1 MYDNCVTGR
10 IIMHVDMDAFYASV
24 ELRRRPDL
32 RGTPVIVGGYPRGV
46 VLSATYEA
54 RAFGVRSGM
63 ASSQAMRLA
72 PNATFLS
79 PDFDAYSSVSAG
91 IGAVFRSITS
101 VVEAASI
108 DEAYLDVT
116 GSRRMFGTPV
126 EIGEHVRAVVA
137 DEQQISCSVGIGPT
151 KFVAKV
157 ASKQAKP
164 DGLVEVLPDGVAAF
178 LHPLP
183 VEEMWGVGV
192 KTAERLHNLGIST
205 VGDLAHTP
213 RGGLRR
219 TFGPHAGGMLRELAW
234 GRDGRRVVVTEPERS
249 IGSQETFGADSDD
262 GHVVRRELLRM
273 ADKTAGRM
281 RKAGLVG
288 RTVSLSVRF
297 ADFAELTRSITLS
310 SPTAVTDEIYAAAL
324 GLYERLALDRPRV
337 RRVGVRVEGLVP
349 AEKACV
355 QPTLIEPE
363 QGWRE
368 ADRAVDAAVGRFGPG
383 AVQRAVLTRRI
394 SRPPSPTWPPR
405 GGLAGEGEADPAVPP
420 GPQIRE
426 IRNGV

>member
-1 MYDNCVTGR
+1 
-10 IIMHVDMDAFYASV
+10 MHVDMDAFYASV

-32 RGTPVIVGGYPRGV
+32 RGRPVIVGGYPRGV

-63 ASSQAMRLA
+63 SSSQAIRCA
-72 PNATFLS
+72 PTAVFLS
-79 PDFDAYSSVSAG
+79 PDFDAYSAVSAG
-91 IGAVFRSITS
+91 IGAVFRSVTS

-108 DEAYLDVT
+108 DEAYLDIT
-116 GSRRMFGTPV
+116 GAQRMFGAPC
-126 EIGEHVRAVVA
+126 EIGEYVRAVVA

-164 DGLVEVLPDGVAAF
+164 DGLVEVRPDQVETF

-183 VEEMWGVGV
+183 VEAMWGVGA
-192 KTAERLHNLGIST
+192 KTAERLHNLGITT

-219 TFGPHAGGMLRELAW
+219 TFGPHAGGMLRDLAW
-234 GRDGRRVVVTEPERS
+234 GRDGRQVVASEPERS
-249 IGSQETFGADSDD
+249 IGSQETFGADSDEAA
-262 GHVVRRELLRM
+262 VVRRELLRM

-288 RTVSLSVRF
+288 RTVTIAVRF
-297 ADFAELTRSITLS
+297 ADFADLTRSATLP
-310 SPTAVTDEIYAAAL
+310 SPTDVTEQIYLAAL
-324 GLYERLALDRPRV
+324 GLYQRLSLDRARI
-337 RRVGVRVEGLVP
+337 RRVGVRVEGLV
-349 AEKACV
+349 AVEKACL

-363 QGWRE
+363 LGWRE
-368 ADRAVDAAVGRFGPG
+368 ADQAMDAALVRFGPE

-394 SRPPSPTWPPR
+394 SRPPTPAWHPR
-405 GGLAGEGEADPAVPP
+405 SSLAEHS
-420 GPQIRE
+420 
-426 IRNGV
+426 

>member
-1 MYDNCVTGR
+1 VYDSRVDRR

-24 ELRRRPDL
+24 ELRRRPEL
-32 RGTPVIVGGYPRGV
+32 RGRPVIVGGYPRGV

-63 ASSQAMRLA
+63 SSSQAVRCA
-72 PNATFLS
+72 PTAVFLS
-79 PDFDAYSSVSAG
+79 PDFDAYSAVSAG
-91 IGAVFRSITS
+91 IGAVFRWVTS

-108 DEAYLDVT
+108 DEAYLDIT
-116 GSRRMFGTPV
+116 GAQRMFGAPSQ
-126 EIGEHVRAVVA
+126 IGEYVRAVVA

-164 DGLVEVLPDGVAAF
+164 DGLVEVRPDQVDSF

-183 VEEMWGVGV
+183 VEAMWGVGA
-192 KTAERLHNLGIST
+192 KTAERLHNLGIT
-205 VGDLAHTP
+205 TIGDLAHTP

-219 TFGPHAGGMLRELAW
+219 TFGPHAGGMLRDLAW
-234 GRDGRRVVVTEPERS
+234 GRDGRQVVVTEPERS
-249 IGSQETFGADSDD
+249 IGSQETFGADSDQVA
-262 GHVVRRELLRM
+262 VVRRELLRM

-288 RTVSLSVRF
+288 RTVTISVRF
-297 ADFAELTRSITLS
+297 ADFNDLTRSATLS
-310 SPTAVTDEIYAAAL
+310 SPTDVTEQIYLAAL
-324 GLYERLALDRPRV
+324 GLYERLGLDRARI

-349 AEKACV
+349 VEKACL

-363 QGWRE
+363 LGWRE
-368 ADRAVDAAVGRFGPG
+368 ADQAVDAALVRFGPG

-394 SRPPSPTWPPR
+394 TRPPAPSWHPR
-405 GGLAGEGEADPAVPP
+405 NPLGE
-420 GPQIRE
+420 RS
-426 IRNGV
+426 